1 MMRVRSRDCAAV
13 ERLSTQI
20 VRSTGERTHRRWPRS
35 LCESIVNACQEY
47 EELGGLATAKL
58 KRKEE
63 RLELAHP
70 PVSETGAN
78 SLTIHAGW
86 LLKSGASRQEK
97 ASRCNGNGAATD
109 EYLGDFVVDQFR

>member
-1 MMRVRSRDCAAV
+1 MQQSSFSQLK
-13 ERLSTQI
+13 LSVIQAKDSSSMLSDI
-20 VRSTGERTHRRWPRS
+20 A
-35 LCESIVNACQEY
+35 CESIVNACQEY